1 MAKLEKI
8 KQYKIQGSSSLL
20 EELVNY
26 PKRRGPKV
34 KPEDAD
40 AQAKKLETR
49 NRYEQWLQTCK
60 WNMDMAK
67 TQYGPPGSQL
77 VEQSKK
83 RRRSK
88 GSKQKWT

>member
-1 MAKLEKI
+1 MNESYVERIRTAAVHVAAGKRCLEMAEE
-8 KQYKIQGSSSLL
+8 YKKNKHAITQ
-20 EELVNY
+20 EVN
-26 PKRRGPKV
+26 
-34 KPEDAD
+34 D
-40 AQAKKLETR
+40 AQV
-49 NRYEQWLQTCK
+49 EQWLQTCK